1 LDATISNWDLYR
13 LFFEVAEAGSVTR
26 AAAHLNI
33 SQPTLSRRISE
44 LENHLG
50 VPLLYRTPTGVTLTT
65 EGERLYRAGSKIL
78 RSVDEFERDFRL
90 EIGDR
95 AALVKISASEGMTR
109 YWLLPRLRRFMN
121 QHRETRFEVTSTI
134 ETLSLSDN
142 DLDFVIRIG
151 DPKDSE
157 LVGRKVGRLAFGL
170 FASRD
175 YLADRKPIEQRS
187 DLDVD
192 DVVRRDNKIPPLH
205 EEQAEL
211 LSALS
216 KLSASGLAP
225 RLRIEPVATHYVAAS
240 LGLGVA
246 FMPIAFA
253 TADGLIEVL
262 PGEAQFILDIWLL
275 RRRETALRKP
285 HRDFS
290 RFLSRELASSRGWF
304 AGEAKA
310 VISPK

>member
-1 LDATISNWDLYR
+1 
-13 LFFEVAEAGSVTR
+13 
-26 AAAHLNI
+26 
-33 SQPTLSRRISE
+33 
-44 LENHLG
+44 
-50 VPLLYRTPTGVTLTT
+50 
-65 EGERLYRAGSKIL
+65 
-78 RSVDEFERDFRL
+78 
-90 EIGDR
+90 
-95 AALVKISASEGMTR
+95 MTR
-109 YWLLPRLRRFMN
+109 YWLLPRLRHFMKL
-121 QHRETRFEVTSTI
+121 HREARFEVTSTI
-134 ETLSLSDN
+134 ETLSLADH

-157 LVGRKVGRLAFGL
+157 LIGRKVGRLAFGL

-175 YLADRKPIEQRS
+175 YLADRKPIKQRS

-205 EEQAEL
+205 GEQASL

-216 KLSASGLAP
+216 KLSSSGLAPP

-240 LGLGVA
+240 LGLGAA

-253 TADGLIEVL
+253 AADGLIEIL
-262 PGEAQFILDIWLL
+262 PGEARFILDIWLL

-304 AGEAKA
+304 AGEA
-310 VISPK
+310 ISSEK